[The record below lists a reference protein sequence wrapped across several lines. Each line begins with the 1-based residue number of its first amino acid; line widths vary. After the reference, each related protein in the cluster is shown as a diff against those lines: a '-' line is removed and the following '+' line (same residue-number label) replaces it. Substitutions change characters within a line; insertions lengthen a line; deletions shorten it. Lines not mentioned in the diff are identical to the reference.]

1 VFLELTHAKAGNP
14 VSVDMKSAPGTQVV
28 VVCGGPIGTGGASQ
42 DLHHELMVD
51 LWSVHSVRHCVQP
64 VDQHLPSERGIG
76 SRRTGTAASAGFLAD
91 PVGSAAPALEQQ
103 AILDDFA
110 RHTDVARIL
119 ARSAANVY
127 TSGQLLN
134 LMFIVVLGA
143 LIVTN
148 EYFHQTATATFLA
161 TPHRT
166 RVIVAKLVAGVGLA
180 TGFWFVTT
188 AINVGIGALNFTST
202 GYGFPFR
209 DPDIVRSVA
218 MNLLAYVIWAVLGIG
233 LGVLIQSQLGAT
245 ITAAALY
252 WISWPVAVLL
262 FGIIRQ
268 FVIHDDRV
276 WQFVVLLPGVASFIM
291 VSTERLQFAVDT
303 FGPPWW
309 VGAVVLLGYGLVAG
323 VVGTLITRKRDIS

>member
-1 VFLELTHAKAGNP
+1 MDTQA
-14 VSVDMKSAPGTQVV
+14 APGPNVV
-28 VVCGGPIGTGGASQ
+28 VLRRSRLVRAELRKIFTTNSWWIFGLLILFGTAFSLLINIFQANGELANAEQARLHPPDFSQIPI
-42 DLHHELMVD
+42 
-51 LWSVHSVRHCVQP
+51 
-64 VDQHLPSERGIG
+64 DQRPPPSEQR
-76 SRRTGTAASAGFLAD
+76 
-91 PVGSAAPALEQQ
+91 

-110 RHTDVARIL
+110 RQTDVARIL

-127 TSGQLLN
+127 TSGQLLT

-148 EYFHQTATATFLA
+148 EYFHQTATATFLT

-166 RVIVAKLVAGVGLA
+166 RVIVAKLVAGVVLA

-188 AINVGIGALNFTST
+188 AINVGVGALNFTTT
-202 GYGFPFR
+202 GYGFPFN
-209 DPDIVRSVA
+209 DPGIIRSVA
-218 MNLLAYVIWAVLGIG
+218 MNLLAYVIWVVLGIG

-245 ITAAALY
+245 ITAAAMY

-291 VSTERLQFAVDT
+291 VSTERLQFGIDT
-303 FGPPWW
+303 YGPPWW
-309 VGAVVLLGYGLVAG
+309 VGALVLLGYGLVAG
-323 VVGTLITRKRDIS
+323 FVGTLITRKRDIS

>member
-1 VFLELTHAKAGNP
+1 
-14 VSVDMKSAPGTQVV
+14 MKSAPGTQVV
-28 VVCGGPIGTGGASQ
+28 VLRRGRLVRA
-42 DLHHELMVD
+42 ELRKIFTTNSWWIFG
-51 LWSVHSVRHCVQP
+51 LFI
-64 VDQHLPSERGIG
+64 LF
-76 SRRTGTAASAGFLAD
+76 GTAFSLLINIFQANGELA
-91 PVGSAAPALEQQ
+91 AAEQERLHPPDFSQIPLDQRPRPSEQQ

-209 DPDIVRSVA
+209 DPDILRSVA